1 MNVHWA
7 RKTPDASG
15 DGAPRM
21 GRFDLELLRHGA
33 RTVIGRQ
40 FVSYPFHMTRPFSL
54 DAALP
59 HLITVYQQ
67 SSSGGLYRAEQLQS
81 HLSVRARA
89 AAHVTTQAATI
100 VHDCHGQPAMQSAEV
115 VLEDEAFLAL
125 TPDTLVLF
133 PGASYVSDLNVRMGP
148 GSIFFL
154 AEAIAQHDPKIASHP
169 FDTYVSNVMVR
180 DANGKRLLSD
190 CQRITGEALA
200 SAASPI
206 GKWSVVSNFMLLGA
220 PSRLP
225 RRAELNEILSS
236 VANAVAGASEL
247 PNNAGLGV
255 RCLAQ
260 DAVAARQV
268 AEQLFSACVRTALGH
283 QPAPRRK

>member
-7 RKTPDASG
+7 PQNPGRSG
-15 DGAPRM
+15 DGAPRS
-21 GRFDLELLRHGA
+21 GKFELEFLRHGA
-33 RTVIGRQ
+33 RTVIGQQ
-40 FVSYPFHMTRPFSL
+40 FVSYPFHLTRPFSL
-54 DAALP
+54 DAAIP

-81 HLSVRARA
+81 RFRLKPRA

-100 VHDCHGQPAMQSAEV
+100 VHDCHGQPATQTAEI

-133 PGASYVSDLNVRMGP
+133 PGASYVSDLNVRMAP
-148 GSIFFL
+148 SSILLL
-154 AEAIAQHDPKIASHP
+154 ADAIAQHDPKAASHP
-169 FDTYVSNVMVR
+169 FDTYVSNVTIR
-180 DANGKRLLSD
+180 DAGGQRLLSD
-190 CQRITGEALA
+190 CQRITGAALA
-200 SAASPI
+200 TAASPI
-206 GKWSVVSNFMLLGA
+206 GKWSVASNFMLLGD

-225 RRAELNEILSS
+225 PRNELREILAT
-236 VANAVAGASEL
+236 VGNVVAGVSEL

-260 DAVAARQV
+260 NAVAAREV
-268 AEQLFSACVRTALGH
+268 AEQLFSVCVRTALGH
-283 QPAPRRK
+283 FPAPRRK